1 MPRSPLFLDTDSL
14 EHLPASHWNNLF
26 EFSGPLEVEIGS
38 GKGDFAANYGAKHPY
53 RRLVALEHR
62 RTYAEMTYQQ
72 VSKLGLR
79 NVRVFQADAK
89 HAIPKLFLPS
99 SLQRVHLYFPDPWW
113 KRRHFKRRVIDVDF
127 SKTLLNLLV
136 PGGFLHI
143 RTDVEERAH
152 DMLRILSQAGFHNSC
167 STDFASFDPDNDVPT
182 TRERRYLLHNEPV
195 WRMNLY
201 RPAD

>member
-14 EHLPASHWNNLF
+14 EPFPPSHWENFFGLP
-26 EFSGPLEVEIGS
+26 GPLEVEIGS
-38 GKGDFAANYGAKHPY
+38 GKGDFAANYGAKYPS

-62 RTYAEMTYQQ
+62 RTYAEMTHQQ
-72 VSKLGLR
+72 VSRLGLN
-79 NVRVFQADAK
+79 NVRVYQADAK
-89 HAIPKLFLPS
+89 QAIPKLFTPG

-113 KRRHFKRRVIDVDF
+113 KRRHFKRRVIDSDF
-127 SKTLLNLLV
+127 SRILLHLLA

-152 DMLRILSQAGFHNSC
+152 DMLSILSQTGFHNSS
-167 STDFASFDPDNDVPT
+167 STDYSPFDPEDVPT
-182 TRERRYLLHNEPV
+182 TREKRLLHNETV

-201 RPAD
+201 RPAN